1 VEVAVFAEVAT
12 EERAEL
18 RGVVR
23 AFLAR
28 HCTEEDVRRLMATR
42 DGFDTARWARMGA
55 ELGLQGLAIP
65 DRYGGAGFG
74 YGELGVV
81 FEEFGRA
88 LVCAPYFATV
98 ALAAEALLR
107 ADDETA
113 AKDYLPGIAAGET
126 VATLAMAEDTT
137 SARYADGWRLTG
149 EQTCVPD
156 GRAADLVLVVART
169 DAGAGLFAV
178 DAPAAGLSR
187 EALPTIDQTRKQ
199 ARLRFDDVPARLV
212 GEDGAASAI
221 LARTLDTAAV
231 LLAAE
236 QLGGAARALELAADY
251 AKIREQ
257 YGRLIGSF
265 QAVKHR
271 LADMLVDVECARSAV
286 HDGLRALMD
295 DAPDLPVVAA
305 TAKAFCSEAYTRV
318 SAGAIQVHGG
328 IGFTWEH
335 PAHLYFKR
343 AKSSE
348 ILLGSPAWHRHRLAG
363 LLGI

>member
-1 VEVAVFAEVAT
+1 VFAEVAT
-12 EERAEL
+12 EEREEL

-23 AFLAR
+23 SFLDR
-28 HCTEEDVRRLMATR
+28 HSTEEDVRRLMATR
-42 DGFDTARWARMGA
+42 DGYDAGQWQRMGR
-55 ELGLQGLAIP
+55 ELGLQGLAVP
-65 DRYGGAGFG
+65 ERYGGAGFG

-107 ADDETA
+107 AGDETA
-113 AKDYLPGIAAGET
+113 AKDYLPGIASGET
-126 VATLAMAEDTT
+126 VATLAMTGDTR
-137 SARYADGWRLTG
+137 ARHADGWFLSG
-149 EQTCVPD
+149 EKTHVLD
-156 GRAADLVLVVART
+156 GCAADLVLVVAAT
-169 DAGAGLFAV
+169 DTGTGLFAV
-178 DAPAAGLSR
+178 DTPRIDR
-187 EALPTIDQTRKQ
+187 ESLPTVDQTRKQ

-212 GEDGAASAI
+212 SEDDSVI
-221 LARTLDTAAV
+221 TRTLETAAV

-236 QLGGAARALELAADY
+236 QLGGASRALDLAADY
-251 AKIREQ
+251 AKIRVQ
-257 YGRLIGSF
+257 YGRPIGSF

-286 HDGLRALMD
+286 HDGLRALAE
-295 DAPDLPVVAA
+295 DAPDLPVAAA
-305 TAKAFCSEAYTRV
+305 TARAFCAEAYTRV
-318 SAGAIQVHGG
+318 AAGAIQVHGG

-348 ILLGSPAWHRHRLAG
+348 TLLGSPAWHRHRLAG

>member
-1 VEVAVFAEVAT
+1 MFAEVAT
-12 EERAEL
+12 EEREEL

-23 AFLAR
+23 AFLSR
-28 HCTEEDVRRLMATR
+28 HSTEEDVRRLMATR
-42 DGFDTARWARMGA
+42 DGFDPAQWRRMGG

-65 DRYGGAGFG
+65 ERYGGAGFG

-107 ADDETA
+107 AGDEAA

-126 VATLAMAEDTT
+126 VATLAMSEDTT
-137 SARYADGWRLTG
+137 RARYADGWSLTG
-149 EQTCVPD
+149 EQTYVPD
-156 GRAADLVLVVART
+156 GCAADLVLVVAHT
-169 DAGAGLFAV
+169 DAGIGLFAV
-178 DAPAAGLSR
+178 DAPAPGLSR
-187 EALPTIDQTRKQ
+187 ESLPTIDQTRKQ
-199 ARLRFDDVPARLV
+199 ARLRFEDVPARMI
-212 GEDGAASAI
+212 GEGGTGSPVI
-221 LARTLDTAAV
+221 ARTRDTAAV

-251 AKIREQ
+251 ARIRVQ
-257 YGRLIGSF
+257 YGRAIGSF

-271 LADMLVDVECARSAV
+271 LADMLMDLECARSTV
-286 HDGLRALMD
+286 QDGLRALTE
-295 DAPDLPVVAA
+295 DAADLPVAAA
-305 TAKAFCSEAYTRV
+305 TAKAFCSDAYTRV
-318 SAGAIQVHGG
+318 SAAAIQVHGG

-348 ILLGSPAWHRHRLAG
+348 ILLGSPAWHRNRLAG

>member
-1 VEVAVFAEVAT
+1 VAT
-12 EERAEL
+12 EEREEL
-18 RGVVR
+18 RRVVR
-23 AFLAR
+23 AFLSR
-28 HCTEEDVRRLMATR
+28 HSTEEDVRRLMATR
-42 DGFDTARWARMGA
+42 DGFDPAQWQRMGG

-65 DRYGGAGFG
+65 ERYGGAGFG
-74 YGELGVV
+74 YEELGVV

-98 ALAAEALLR
+98 ALAAEVLLR
-107 ADDETA
+107 MGDESA

-126 VATLAMAEDTT
+126 VATLAMAERTT
-137 SARYADGWRLTG
+137 RARHDGGWVLTG
-149 EQTCVPD
+149 ETTFVPD
-156 GRAADLVLVVART
+156 GCAADLVLVVAST
-169 DAGAGLFAV
+169 EDGAGLFAV
-178 DAPAAGLSR
+178 DTPTGLHR

-212 GEDGAASAI
+212 GEPGSAGPVV
-221 LARTLDTAAV
+221 ARALDTAAV

-236 QLGGAARALELAADY
+236 QLGGAARALELATDY
-251 AKIREQ
+251 AKIRVQ
-257 YGRLIGSF
+257 YGRPIGSF

-286 HDGLRALMD
+286 RDGLRALAE
-295 DAPDLPVVAA
+295 DAPDLPVAAA
-305 TAKAFCSEAYTRV
+305 TAKAFCSDVYTRV

-348 ILLGSPAWHRHRLAG
+348 ILLGSPSWHRHRLAE